1 MLQFAAKGCSR
12 KSSPS
17 SIIAPV
23 VPKESIF
30 AQLVGDML
38 DSQTMTWNAMT
49 ILYDSTQFQETQ
61 SIEEMI
67 LHLKSEIPIITFDL
81 YTKPAHEIFN
91 MKQSIG
97 KNFFIISKRDSAETI
112 YNLVK
117 KDLFFTC
124 MSNNHI
130 NKNSDKGL

>member
-1 MLQFAAKGCSR
+1 M
-12 KSSPS
+12 
-17 SIIAPV
+17 
-23 VPKESIF
+23 
-30 AQLVGDML
+30 M
-38 DSQTMTWNAMT
+38 WNSMT

-112 YNLVK
+112 YKLVK
-117 KDLFFTC
+117 RFVIFTC
-124 MSNNHI
+124 ISNNNK
-130 NKNSDKGL
+130 NKNSNKGLQFCKYFKIGKI

>member
-1 MLQFAAKGCSR
+1 
-12 KSSPS
+12 
-17 SIIAPV
+17 
-23 VPKESIF
+23 
-30 AQLVGDML
+30 ML
-38 DSQTMTWNAMT
+38 DSHTMMWNSMT

-117 KDLFFTC
+117 KDLLFLFA
-124 MSNNHI
+124 
-130 NKNSDKGL
+130 

>member
-1 MLQFAAKGCSR
+1 MYIVIFRFVAKGCSR

-38 DSQTMTWNAMT
+38 DSQTMVWNSMT
-49 ILYDSTQFQETQ
+49 ILYDSTQFQEPQ

-67 LHLKSEIPIITFDL
+67 LHVKSEIPIITFDL
-81 YTKPAHEIFN
+81 NTKPAHEIFN

-97 KNFFIISKRDSAETI
+97 KNFCCFVI
-112 YNLVK
+112 Y
-117 KDLFFTC
+117 
-124 MSNNHI
+124 
-130 NKNSDKGL
+130 